1 MRKKIGI
8 MWAFSAI
15 VGPDYYLF
23 QPSWVLITTIN
34 VHARTK
40 TDKSFQGSHVPNLF
54 LIDLLTVDY
63 VFASELCTLHDPGHV
78 YSWVGSVMYR
88 SCTTSINN
96 NGR

>member
-1 MRKKIGI
+1 